1 MGNSLKYIFEN
12 PSVCRKMSLV
22 FENDTNGQT
31 SHCHR
36 LIQVRFHFGNTK
48 VYSVTSE
55 LPQCSRDAFRP
66 LRTHQRYW
74 ILIQRYFS
82 VFTTS
87 CVLAIR
93 NSSFF
98 EVHHSVVKEH
108 WWVLKDGT
116 RLLLFWV
123 GSLVALYTFV
133 FTQYNICGEEGAHV
147 YGEDIY
153 IYGIHHKSSLK

>member
-12 PSVCRKMSLV
+12 PSVCRKISLI

-55 LPQCSRDAFRP
+55 LTQCSRDAFRP

-87 CVLAIR
+87 RVLAIR
-93 NSSFF
+93 SSSFLW
-98 EVHHSVVKEH
+98 SSPLVVKER
-108 WWVLKDGT
+108 WWVLKRRNASAT
-116 RLLLFWV
+116 
-123 GSLVALYTFV
+123 ALSWFAS
-133 FTQYNICGEEGAHV
+133 GAVHFCV
-147 YGEDIY
+147 HPI
-153 IYGIHHKSSLK
+153 